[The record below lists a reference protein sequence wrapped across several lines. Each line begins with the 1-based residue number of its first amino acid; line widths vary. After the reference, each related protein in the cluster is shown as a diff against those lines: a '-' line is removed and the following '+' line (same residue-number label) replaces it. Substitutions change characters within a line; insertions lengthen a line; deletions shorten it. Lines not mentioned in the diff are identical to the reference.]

1 MKHLFASITII
12 CACAAALA
20 EIPEGYYQSLD
31 GKQGAEL
38 KLAVRAIADGHIV
51 VTYNTKTWDAFEI
64 TDVRTIRGKQVWWD
78 MYSNNIVYLPEHAA
92 LNIEHSVANSWWG
105 GKNGSKE
112 AYSDLFHLNPS
123 DQNANNKKSHNP
135 PGDVVDPRILD
146 NGVFRIGTPAN
157 GQGGGATSV
166 FEPADEYKGDFAR
179 AYLYVF
185 ATYDNIS
192 WDSKYGYIYDSN
204 GNLQPWAVELLLR
217 WNSQDPVDSK
227 EIQRNDD
234 VYGLQN
240 NRNPFIDYP
249 CLAEYIWG
257 DKSSQ
262 QFSLAAEAPA
272 EAIDRPEAP
281 EFYGVRLT
289 GVNTYAGRWWD
300 GTEIPV
306 SHSEGDLFVSI
317 DGASFAPAEN
327 IYLDPAADGDETH
340 SFAAYTIT
348 EANGLSLRSP
358 VARLNMIARDPLVA
372 DYSAAR
378 WERVKK
384 GDEFNLS
391 SGPFILLAAPTLQI
405 MSTTGG
411 TAANSFMECAG
422 FVEFDDD
429 RVIELPADAALVRFE
444 PVAGGK
450 FRLIVRDIYDRFIGS
465 WHANAKNKMRLDQTE
480 YTPGIGKIADDDT
493 FSFAFD
499 QYGSL
504 QYNASQPRFL
514 NYESSQKPVY
524 LYRFKDL
531 NGGWSG
537 IEEIAPE
544 AEWGVGIDGNNII
557 VDENS
562 LIFDLS
568 GRQVTGKNLPKGVYI
583 VVSPRGSHKVA
594 L

>member
-1 MKHLFASITII
+1 MKHLFASITFI
-12 CACAAALA
+12 CACAAAVA

-31 GKQGAEL
+31 GKQGADL
-38 KLAVRAIADGHIV
+38 KQAVRAIADGHTV

-135 PGDVVDPRILD
+135 PGEVVDPRILD

-185 ATYDNIS
+185 TTYDNLNWKS
-192 WDSKYGYIYDSN
+192 EYDYIYDSA
-204 GNLQPWAVELLLR
+204 GNLLPWAVELLLR

-227 EIQRNDD
+227 ETERNEA
-234 VYGLQN
+234 VYAIQN

-249 CLAEYIWG
+249 QLAEYIWG
-257 DKSSQ
+257 NKSSEH
-262 QFSLAAEAPA
+262 FSLATESPVQPV
-272 EAIDRPEAP
+272 DRPAAP
-281 EFYGVRLT
+281 EFNGVRLT

-306 SHSEGDLFVSI
+306 SSSEGDLFVSI
-317 DGASFAPAEN
+317 DGAPYAPVDN
-327 IYLDPAADGDETH
+327 IYIDPAADGDEAH
-340 SFAAYTIT
+340 SFAAYSKI
-348 EANGLSLRSP
+348 EADGISLRSP
-358 VARLNMIARDPLVA
+358 VARLNMLARDPLVT

-384 GDEFNLS
+384 GDNFNLS
-391 SGPFILLAAPTLQI
+391 SGPYILLAAPTLQV

-411 TAANSFMECAG
+411 TTANSFMECAG

-429 RVIELPADAALVRFE
+429 IVIELPVDAALVRFE
-444 PVAGGK
+444 SVTGGK

-465 WHANAKNKMRLDQTE
+465 WNSTAKNKMRLDPTA
-480 YTPGIGKIADDDT
+480 YTPGIGSIADDDT
-493 FSFAFD
+493 FSFIFD

-537 IEEIAPE
+537 IDAVTPE
-544 AEWGVGIDGNNII
+544 SEWGVGIDGNNII

-562 LIFDLS
+562 MIFDLS
-568 GRQVTGKNLPKGVYI
+568 GRPVSGKNLPKGVYI
-583 VVSPRGSHKVA
+583 VVSPQGSHKVT